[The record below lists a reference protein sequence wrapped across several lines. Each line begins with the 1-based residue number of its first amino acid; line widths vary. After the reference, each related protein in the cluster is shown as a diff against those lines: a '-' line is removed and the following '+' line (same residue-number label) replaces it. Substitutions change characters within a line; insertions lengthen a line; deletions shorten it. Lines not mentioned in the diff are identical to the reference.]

1 MISLLLQIKSNIKS
15 SFSKKSSFKFDPPY
29 RGIFCPNSCLWNLVS
44 NVSNGVRPR
53 LIRLKRSVPRRKE
66 GWNFSFRR
74 IVWPLVYTEAADSS
88 KPASKVNHPRLP
100 LESERVCG
108 HFWYRL
114 LVKIVTIRVETRINV
129 RLPLLIHDIHPR
141 PCLPF
146 FPPPLFIGFHPFSS
160 VSLTWPPQALVQIH
174 VDFSLRRMNRHGS
187 LSIVSANF
195 PLSPWELTVYVH
207 AAPTFLVV
215 FW

>member
-146 FPPPLFIGFHPFSS
+146 FPLLFSS
-160 VSLTWPPQALVQIH
+160 VSTP
-174 VDFSLRRMNRHGS
+174 FR
-187 LSIVSANF
+187 
-195 PLSPWELTVYVH
+195 
-207 AAPTFLVV
+207 V
-215 FW
+215 FR